1 MKKIATTAITAAAA
15 IFVGVASAAAAPAEP
30 SPTVKTILQRGKL
43 LCPGHNGSY
52 RGFAEIDDKG
62 NWKGLDI
69 DLCRATAAAIL
80 GDPKKIEILP
90 LSWAQRIPAL
100 QSGEIDLSVK
110 LTEWTMSRDTEL
122 NLQFSQP
129 YFLGGTQFIVHKN
142 LDIQS
147 ANNLEGAT
155 ICGEAGTSTIRHASN
170 WLTGKKIKYNLV
182 QFEKQEEAQ
191 SAYNSGRCDAFIGF
205 GANLAVF
212 RLDAKGGPTENIL
225 LPELI
230 NLSPQSI
237 GMRQGDDRFVD
248 TINWILNVLI
258 AAEAE
263 GITSANVDEMRA
275 SPKSPVAAKI
285 LGVDAGL
292 GDRLGLPNDWGYRMI
307 KAVGNYGELFDR
319 NLGAKSPY
327 KLDRGYNNLW
337 NKGGL
342 LYSMTLD

>member
-1 MKKIATTAITAAAA
+1 MKFAVTFLAATAASL
-15 IFVGVASAAAAPAEP
+15 VALGGAAAAPAEP
-30 SPTVKTILQRGKL
+30 APTVKTILQRGKL

-62 NWKGLDI
+62 AWKGIDI

-80 GDPKKIEILP
+80 GDVKKLEILP
-90 LSWAQRIPAL
+90 LSWAQRFPAL

-122 NLQFSQP
+122 NLQFTLP
-129 YFLGGTQFIVHKN
+129 YFLGGTQFIIHKN
-142 LDIQS
+142 LGITS
-147 ANNLEGAT
+147 AANLEGAT

-170 WLTGKKIKYNLV
+170 WLTGRKIKYNLV

-191 SAYNSGRCDAFIGF
+191 AAYNSGRCDAFIGF

-212 RLDAKGGPTENIL
+212 RLDAKGGPAENVL

-230 NLSPQSI
+230 NLSPQSV
-237 GMRQGDDRFVD
+237 GLRQGDDRFVD
-248 TINWILNVLI
+248 TINWILNVLL
-258 AAEAE
+258 AAEQE
-263 GITSANVDEMRA
+263 GITAANVDEMR
-275 SPKSPVAAKI
+275 SNPKSPVAAKI
-285 LGVDAGL
+285 LGVDPGL
-292 GDRLGLPNDWGYRMI
+292 GDRLGLPNDWGYKMI
-307 KAVGNYGELFDR
+307 KAVGNYGEIFER
-319 NLGAKSPY
+319 NLGSGSPY

-342 LYSMTLD
+342 LYPMTLD